1 VGRPREH
8 DEVTGAALV
17 AAAERLVQER
27 GADALSVR
35 RVAQEVGTTT
45 RAIYSLFGSKDG
57 LVAAISVHGFNV
69 LREGVERQPTT
80 ASPAQ
85 DLIAVGLVFRRFV
98 IEHPSIF
105 RMAFQSDQVR
115 TDQAVRDASLAA
127 LQVLKKRVARLEEAG
142 LLNGFSVDE
151 ATLHFD
157 AVCEGLADFELRGTF
172 SDVTVS
178 EHLWRRGLR
187 VIVDGLTLRP

>member
-8 DEVTGAALV
+8 DEQTATALV

-27 GADALSVR
+27 GVDALSVR

-69 LREGVERQPTT
+69 LRNGVESQPTT
-80 ASPAQ
+80 PSPAE
-85 DLIAVGLVFRRFV
+85 DLIAVGLVFRLFV
-98 IEHPSIF
+98 IEHPWSF
-105 RMAFQSDQVR
+105 RMAFQSDQVQ
-115 TDQAVRDASLAA
+115 TNQAVRDASSAA
-127 LQVLKKRVARLEEAG
+127 LQVLKERIARLEEVG

-172 SDVTVS
+172 SDITMS
-178 EHLWRRGLR
+178 EQLWRRGLG
-187 VIVDGLTLRP
+187 VVVNGLTVRM